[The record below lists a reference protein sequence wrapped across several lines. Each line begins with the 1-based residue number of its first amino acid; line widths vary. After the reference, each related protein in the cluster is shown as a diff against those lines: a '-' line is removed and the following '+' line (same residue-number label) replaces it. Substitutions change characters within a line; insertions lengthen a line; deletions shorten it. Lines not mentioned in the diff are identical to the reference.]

1 MNRNTKDGLLKLC
14 VYTALFITLTCIVS
28 VIGFSFI
35 RGIGAL
41 NYDFIFGD
49 HGIMPAIVST
59 LYIVLISLS
68 ISIPIGIGA
77 AIYLEE
83 YAKDT
88 PVVRLIQLATQSL
101 TGVPSIVFGL
111 FGLAVF
117 VRFFNFNISLLSA
130 GLTLAIMNLPV
141 IIRSVQEALKSVPDS
156 YREASLALG
165 ATKIGTIV
173 KVVLP
178 SALPGIMTALI
189 LSIGRIIG
197 ESAPLLMTAGVS
209 LAMPQS
215 IFEGGRTLTVHL
227 YLLVQEASSP
237 EAFDLAFATATVL
250 VITVLVINV
259 IARYVSHVIMKKK
272 HIK

>member
-1 MNRNTKDGLLKLC
+1 MSRDIKDRFLKGI
-14 VYTALFITLTCIVS
+14 VYFALFITLSCVVG
-28 VIGFSFI
+28 VIGFSLVK
-35 RGIGAL
+35 GL
-41 NYDFIFGD
+41 SHLSLEFIFGE
-49 HGIMPAIVST
+49 HGLMPMIIST
-59 LYIVLISLS
+59 LYIVGISLI
-68 ISIPIGIGA
+68 ISIPIGVGA

-88 PVVRLIQLATQSL
+88 PVVRIIQLATQSL

-111 FGLAVF
+111 FGLAMF
-117 VRFFNFNISLLSA
+117 VRFFNFNISVLSA

-141 IIRSVQEALKSVPDS
+141 IIRSVQEALKTVPVS

-165 ATKIGTIV
+165 STKIRTIF

-197 ESAPLLMTAGVS
+197 ESAPVLMTAGVGIDR
-209 LAMPQS
+209 PES

-227 YLLVQEASSP
+227 YLLVQEATSP
-237 EAFDLAFATATVL
+237 QAINEAFATATVL
-250 VITVLVINV
+250 VMTVLIINI
-259 IARYVSHVIMKKK
+259 IARFISHLIMKKK
-272 HIK
+272 YIK